1 MERGGGSAFI
11 SSLRDDWLEESGL
24 NLRRGNCGSDHLA
37 VRATAP
43 AGRQRYGRI
52 IATADRRRRFVLPAM
67 KGARQAAPLQNLGDE
82 SHG

>member
-24 NLRRGNCGSDHLA
+24 NLRRGNCDCDHLA

-43 AGRQRYGRI
+43 AGRQR
-52 IATADRRRRFVLPAM
+52 
-67 KGARQAAPLQNLGDE
+67 
-82 SHG
+82 